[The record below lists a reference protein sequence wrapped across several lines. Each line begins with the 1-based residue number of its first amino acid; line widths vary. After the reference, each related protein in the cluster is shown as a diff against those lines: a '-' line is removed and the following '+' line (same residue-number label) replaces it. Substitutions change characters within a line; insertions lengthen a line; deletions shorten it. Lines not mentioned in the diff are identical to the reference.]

1 MSVGVWTVVGT
12 VLKEF
17 CGARSVSER
26 VSERVSVKV
35 RSSKRSKAL
44 LCLCVAKERLDGDY

>member
-26 VSERVSVKV
+26 VSVKV
-35 RSSKRSKAL
+35 RSSKRSKGL
-44 LCLCVAKERLDGDY
+44 LCLCVAKERLDGDC